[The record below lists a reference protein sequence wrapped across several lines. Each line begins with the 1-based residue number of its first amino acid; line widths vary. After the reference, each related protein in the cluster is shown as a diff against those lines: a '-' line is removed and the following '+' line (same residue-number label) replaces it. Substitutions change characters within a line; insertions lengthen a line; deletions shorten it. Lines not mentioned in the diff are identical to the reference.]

1 MEFRLPDPGEGL
13 VEAEIVE
20 WKVTVGDV
28 VAVNDIL
35 LEIETAKSL
44 VELPSPFAGV
54 VQEILAPAGQ
64 LVPVGTP
71 IIRIGADE
79 PAPASAVQEP
89 AKSAT
94 PVAPDVPADA
104 PHPAEKGTVPFS
116 ADAPQG
122 SAADPSALA
131 TVKTEDSGAVL
142 VGYGTRTAA
151 VTRRARR
158 HEASAPAPGGAGD
171 ASGPVLARNG
181 DGSNFVPPATSER
194 NGDGSSFVPPRPATA
209 DSSTPARAE
218 VPRAKP
224 PVRRVARDLGVDL
237 AGVVGTG
244 PDGTI
249 TAADVLTAAG
259 RPPENPA
266 EQRIPLRGVRRAMF
280 QSMTASL
287 AVPQATAFVEV
298 DVTATMQLIETL
310 RRRRD
315 FTGLKVSPLVIFAKA
330 ACLAIERVP
339 EINSRYDAATDEM
352 VIPTDV
358 NLGIAAATP
367 RGLVVPNIKRA
378 NQLNL
383 LELTRGLNEMVALAR
398 EGRVQPSDL
407 AGGTFS
413 ITNVGVFGVD
423 GGTPIMNNGEAAI
436 MCLGTILRKPWV
448 VGEGDQ
454 ERIEPRS
461 VCTVSLT
468 FDHRLVD
475 GEMGSKFLADVSTIM
490 ADPALALLF

>member
-20 WKVTVGDV
+20 WKVAVGDV
-28 VAVNDIL
+28 VAVNDVL

-54 VQEILAPAGQ
+54 VQEILVPAGQ
-64 LVPVGTP
+64 VVPVGTP

-79 PAPASAVQEP
+79 PAGPSSDHP
-89 AKSAT
+89 DS
-94 PVAPDVPADA
+94 PDVPADA
-104 PHPAEKGTVPFS
+104 PAGASPV
-116 ADAPQG
+116 
-122 SAADPSALA
+122 A
-131 TVKTEDSGAVL
+131 TAKTEDSGAVL
-142 VGYGTRTAA
+142 VGYGTRAA
-151 VTRRARR
+151 VSRRARR
-158 HEASAPAPGGAGD
+158 HEASTPAPAAVAAPARAETPAVAVVPAAPVVPAASTAPGH
-171 ASGPVLARNG
+171 
-181 DGSNFVPPATSER
+181 
-194 NGDGSSFVPPRPATA
+194 NGDGSSFVPAT
-209 DSSTPARAE
+209 D

-237 AGVVGTG
+237 ATVVGTG

-259 RPPENPA
+259 RPPENPG

-298 DVTATMQLIETL
+298 DVTATMQLIDTL

-339 EINSRYDAATDEM
+339 EINSRYDAAADEM

-383 LELTRGLNEMVALAR
+383 LELTRGLNDMVALAR

-448 VGEGDQ
+448 VGEGEQ

-490 ADPALALLF
+490 SDPALALLF

>member
-20 WKVTVGDV
+20 WKVAVGDV
-28 VAVNDIL
+28 VAVNDVL

-64 LVPVGTP
+64 VVPVGTP

-79 PAPASAVQEP
+79 EAPGSTTPA
-89 AKSAT
+89 
-94 PVAPDVPADA
+94 APDVPADA
-104 PHPAEKGTVPFS
+104 PAS
-116 ADAPQG
+116 
-122 SAADPSALA
+122 PSAVA
-131 TVKTEDSGAVL
+131 TAKTEDSGAVL
-142 VGYGTRTAA
+142 VGYGARGAA
-151 VTRRARR
+151 VSRRARR
-158 HEASAPAPGGAGD
+158 QPGAAVPDAAAAAVVAVPQASAPAP
-171 ASGPVLARNG
+171 
-181 DGSNFVPPATSER
+181 VPTAPAT
-194 NGDGSSFVPPRPATA
+194 PAPA
-209 DSSTPARAE
+209 STDI
-218 VPRAKP
+218 PRAKP

-237 AGVVGTG
+237 STVVGTG

-259 RPPENPA
+259 RPPQNPA

-298 DVTATMQLIETL
+298 DVTATMQLIDTL

-339 EINSRYDAATDEM
+339 EINSRYDAAADEM

-383 LELTRGLNEMVALAR
+383 LELTRGLNDMVALAR

-448 VGEGDQ
+448 VGERDQ